1 MEKEKIDKFLEF
13 YKPLEGYEKGEGQTF
28 LNRLFNLFGYED
40 CHDAGGKFE
49 KRTKV
54 DKQTKFEDLLV
65 PNKVIIEMKS
75 RGKELNSHILQA
87 REYWNHSYGEN
98 KTKYVILC
106 NFDEFW
112 VFDWNRQDAPLDK
125 FKTVDIE
132 TRWRCLAFLS
142 KERIEPLFENNVEK
156 VTEEAVSKLL
166 RIYHSLIKRG
176 EPKEK
181 VQRFT
186 LQILICLF
194 SEDIGLFPHDG
205 FFLELILDCKNN
217 KTSTYDLF
225 TALFNQM
232 NSKDKAKGGRFKDVS
247 YFNGG
252 VFKEIVSI
260 ELNENE
266 LYLLEVSA
274 KFDWSKVEPA
284 IFGNIFEDS
293 MDKPERHQTGSHYTY
308 EQDIMKIVRPTVIQP
323 ILEKIKKADT
333 LDKLLELRKSLGLLK
348 ILDPAC
354 GSGNFLYI
362 TVRELKNLELEILS
376 KIQELYP
383 RYPIEDKTSVI
394 QLNQFYGMDIN
405 NFAVELAKVT
415 LSFGKK
421 IFNNL
426 FLEYIKSNHLSFDFV
441 DKTLPFDDLDKNI
454 IVTDALFT
462 DWVESDFIIGNP
474 PFLGGKYLREQRG
487 DEYAERIYSQFPES
501 KGQPDYCVFWF
512 QKAHNSK
519 AKRIGLVGTNSIA
532 QGVSRTASLQYIVD
546 NGGKIINAIST
557 QDWSGEAHVHVSI
570 VNWVKNKEDYP
581 LSVYLD
587 NKKVKTINSSLK
599 NEADYTKAHRLKENL
614 KLSFQGCELAG
625 KGFVISA
632 STAKSW
638 IKEDSKNQDVLK
650 VMIDGKTL
658 VSPYMQKDW
667 VIDFNDMSLEEASKY
682 ALPFEH
688 VKKLIKPDRDKNA
701 RNARKVYWW
710 QFGEKRPGMR
720 KALEGLTC
728 YFVLPKVAK
737 YTCFQAIDI
746 SILPCEANMVIA
758 YDDFFVLGILN
769 STIHLD
775 WVHVHMSTLKA
786 DPRYTNTTCFE
797 TFPFPKKVSD
807 AKKDSVREVMK
818 ELEDFRRKECLDRK
832 CSITDF
838 YNKFKEEPSSNLFK
852 LHQKLDKSV
861 CSAYGWKYTEGEKY
875 NDELLEL
882 NESIHN
888 EEEIK

>member
-333 LDKLLELRKSLGLLK
+333 LDKLLEL
-348 ILDPAC
+348 
-354 GSGNFLYI
+354 
-362 TVRELKNLELEILS
+362 
-376 KIQELYP
+376 
-383 RYPIEDKTSVI
+383 
-394 QLNQFYGMDIN
+394 
-405 NFAVELAKVT
+405 
-415 LSFGKK
+415 
-421 IFNNL
+421 
-426 FLEYIKSNHLSFDFV
+426 
-441 DKTLPFDDLDKNI
+441 
-454 IVTDALFT
+454 
-462 DWVESDFIIGNP
+462 
-474 PFLGGKYLREQRG
+474 
-487 DEYAERIYSQFPES
+487 
-501 KGQPDYCVFWF
+501 
-512 QKAHNSK
+512 
-519 AKRIGLVGTNSIA
+519 LV
-532 QGVSRTASLQYIVD
+532 VV
-546 NGGKIINAIST
+546 
-557 QDWSGEAHVHVSI
+557 
-570 VNWVKNKEDYP
+570 
-581 LSVYLD
+581 
-587 NKKVKTINSSLK
+587 
-599 NEADYTKAHRLKENL
+599 
-614 KLSFQGCELAG
+614 
-625 KGFVISA
+625 VIS
-632 STAKSW
+632 
-638 IKEDSKNQDVLK
+638 
-650 VMIDGKTL
+650 
-658 VSPYMQKDW
+658 Y
-667 VIDFNDMSLEEASKY
+667 
-682 ALPFEH
+682 
-688 VKKLIKPDRDKNA
+688 
-701 RNARKVYWW
+701 
-710 QFGEKRPGMR
+710 
-720 KALEGLTC
+720 
-728 YFVLPKVAK
+728 
-737 YTCFQAIDI
+737 I
-746 SILPCEANMVIA
+746 S
-758 YDDFFVLGILN
+758 
-769 STIHLD
+769 
-775 WVHVHMSTLKA
+775 
-786 DPRYTNTTCFE
+786 R
-797 TFPFPKKVSD
+797 
-807 AKKDSVREVMK
+807 
-818 ELEDFRRKECLDRK
+818 
-832 CSITDF
+832 
-838 YNKFKEEPSSNLFK
+838 
-852 LHQKLDKSV
+852 
-861 CSAYGWKYTEGEKY
+861 
-875 NDELLEL
+875 
-882 NESIHN
+882 
-888 EEEIK
+888 